1 MINPEFLKMQK
12 LAGLITE
19 SQYNDKINEL
29 DEAEVTDP
37 EAEKNAEEGLKAAL
51 SSLKSIKVGP
61 SPKDKELKEIEPV
74 SLTVG
79 LLASA
84 PGLMRGLGS
93 VVNFIS
99 KPFLQDKQKGT
110 VVGNALKHWGHD
122 LEDAYLRTI
131 ANLLQSAFPQTYG
144 SMEYDEN
151 NDLGKA
157 SKKIYMGILVAAGV
171 HAGLSAATA
180 HSLIAKGIEGG
191 MYVVKSAEAAEL
203 ATALAKSV

>member
-61 SPKDKELKEIEPV
+61 SPKDKELKEIEPI

-131 ANLLQSAFPQTYG
+131 ADLLQSAFPQTYG
-144 SMEYDEN
+144 SMEYNEN

-157 SKKIYMGILVAAGV
+157 AKKIYMGILVAAGV
-171 HAGLSAATA
+171 HAGLSAASA

-191 MYVVKSAEAAEL
+191 MYVVKAAEAAEL
-203 ATALAKSV
+203 ATALAKAA